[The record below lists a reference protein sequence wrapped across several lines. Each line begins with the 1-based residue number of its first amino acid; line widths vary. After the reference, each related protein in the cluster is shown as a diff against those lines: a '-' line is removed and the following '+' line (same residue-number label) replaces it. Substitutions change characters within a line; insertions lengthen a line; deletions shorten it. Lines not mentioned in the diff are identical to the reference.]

1 MSGDL
6 DPMVGAWYRRLDENQ
21 LFTVVGIDE
30 DSGLIEIQYFD
41 GDLSEIDTSL
51 WAELELEAA
60 AEPEDWTG
68 PMDDIEKDD
77 LGYSDTEPGAADWRR
92 PLEQLATDEDED
104 WEGDSDSESGS
115 DDDDED
121 AGWGDTEEEDD

>member
-1 MSGDL
+1 MSADL
-6 DPMVGAWYRRLDENQ
+6 DPIVGSWYRRLDENQ

-60 AEPEDWTG
+60 AEPEDW
-68 PMDDIEKDD
+68 
-77 LGYSDTEPGAADWRR
+77 GYSDTETSGADWRR
-92 PLEQLATDEDED
+92 PLESIAAGEEED
-104 WEGDSDSESGS
+104 WETESEDTQEKEDWDTDESG
-115 DDDDED
+115 DEYD
-121 AGWGDTEEEDD
+121 

>member
-1 MSGDL
+1 MSVDL
-6 DPMVGAWYRRLDENQ
+6 DPIVGAWYRRLDENQ

-51 WAELELEAA
+51 WSELELETA

-77 LGYSDTEPGAADWRR
+77 LGYSDAETGSADWRR
-92 PLEQLATDEDED
+92 PLEALAADEDED
-104 WEGDSDSESGS
+104 WENES
-115 DDDDED
+115 DDEG
-121 AGWGDTEEEDD
+121 GWGNGEEDEYD

>member
-1 MSGDL
+1 MSADL
-6 DPMVGAWYRRLDENQ
+6 DPIVGSWYRRLDENQ

-68 PMDDIEKDD
+68 PMDDIERDD
-77 LGYSDTEPGAADWRR
+77 LGYSDTETSGADWRR
-92 PLEQLATDEDED
+92 PLESIAAGEEED
-104 WEGDSDSESGS
+104 WETESEDTQEKEDWDTDESG
-115 DDDDED
+115 DEYD
-121 AGWGDTEEEDD
+121 